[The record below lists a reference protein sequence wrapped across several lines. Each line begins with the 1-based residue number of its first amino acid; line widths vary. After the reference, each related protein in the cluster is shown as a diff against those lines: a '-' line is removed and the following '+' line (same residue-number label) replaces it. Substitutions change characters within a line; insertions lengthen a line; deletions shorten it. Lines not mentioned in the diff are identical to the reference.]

1 MKVKFYELINA
12 KDLLDDVSARKSIP
26 TKTAYKIYIL
36 LSKFN
41 DSLQFFENKRLE
53 FLQIYGEDKDG
64 TLVVPEEK
72 RLEFFKSLNEIGELY
87 CDVEFEKIDIDININ
102 LGISPKDFGVLES
115 FFNFVE

>member
-12 KDLLDDVSARKSIP
+12 KDLLDDISLRKSIP
-26 TKTAYKIYIL
+26 TKTAYKIYML

-41 DSLQFFENKRLE
+41 ESLQFFENKRME
-53 FLQIYGEDKDG
+53 FLQNYGEDIDG
-64 TLVVPEEK
+64 SLVVPEEK
-72 RLEFFKSLNEIGELY
+72 RLDFFKSLNEIGELC

-102 LGISPKDFGVLES
+102 LDISPKDFGLLEP